1 MPQIFKG
8 KKRKEKQIEFSCLCW
23 TCLEVRKTECLKL
36 FNTCPQSVEDFKTLN
51 DFFFFFFRFRM
62 TRLFQPGEKIPLV
75 YPGFDIT
82 DLTDFDITR
91 MDCTENRPGGL
102 AFYHQLTPSSHTCH
116 LRMIN
121 LHKGNQV
128 DSSLS
133 ST

>member
-1 MPQIFKG
+1 
-8 KKRKEKQIEFSCLCW
+8 
-23 TCLEVRKTECLKL
+23 
-36 FNTCPQSVEDFKTLN
+36 
-51 DFFFFFFRFRM
+51 M

-91 MDCTENRPGGL
+91 MDCTENHPGGL